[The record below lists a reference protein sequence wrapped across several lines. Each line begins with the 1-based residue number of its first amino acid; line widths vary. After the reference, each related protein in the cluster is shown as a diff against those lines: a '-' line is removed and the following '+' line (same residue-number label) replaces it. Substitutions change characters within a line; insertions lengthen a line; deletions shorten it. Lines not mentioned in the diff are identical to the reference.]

1 MKYSIVLFILFF
13 TIKVSYAQNIIVPK
27 ERGMI
32 DNIQAV
38 KPKTLKGN
46 FPQAQFLYN
55 TDKGKVYALPQ
66 DKMPCLVPHT
76 NSNMPIAKLGMNEFK
91 KIPNALP
98 EQKLIPGNNILELQ
112 EKNK

>member
-1 MKYSIVLFILFF
+1 MKYFIVLFILFF
-13 TIKVSYAQNIIVPK
+13 TIKISHAQVMIVPK

-32 DNIQAV
+32 DNIQTV

-46 FPQAQFLYN
+46 FPQAQLLFS

-66 DKMPCLVPHT
+66 DKMPCLAPQII
-76 NSNMPIAKLGMNEFK
+76 SNMPIAGLGLNEFK

-98 EQKLIPGNNILELQ
+98 EQKIIPGKKILD
-112 EKNK
+112 